1 VLQVFRPY
9 GSRSPGYVHQ
19 GIRESVPTLKVSGAQ
34 KGRARPAIWCSQ
46 TRRRAAYEE
55 RSAAGSGAVAVE
67 VVDRIRVSEHDL
79 SECVD
84 GVTGSPAA
92 CRRVL
97 KALAHL
103 ARDGT
108 LASDPKWGSTV
119 AAARGLI
126 EVIDGRQGLPTA
138 ALVRS
143 VERRPAAEAGLFHG
157 PFTDRG
163 LTRRLPDQASD
174 LHFLGSGGRI

>member
-1 VLQVFRPY
+1 
-9 GSRSPGYVHQ
+9 
-19 GIRESVPTLKVSGAQ
+19 VPTLKVSGAQ

-67 VVDRIRVSEHDL
+67 VEVVDRIRVSEHDL

-84 GVTGSPAA
+84 AVTGSPAA